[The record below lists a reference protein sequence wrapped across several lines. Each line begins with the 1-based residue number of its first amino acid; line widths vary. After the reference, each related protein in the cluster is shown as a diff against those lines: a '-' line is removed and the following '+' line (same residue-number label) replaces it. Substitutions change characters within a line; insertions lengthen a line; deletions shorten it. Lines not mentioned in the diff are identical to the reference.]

1 MSNEKP
7 VRGEVW
13 DVDLDPV
20 LGHEQGRKRPALVFR
35 PSSIDGQRSPE
46 FLEYPGLPV
55 SRTCQSKIVG
65 TPVVPVNEFNQGPSG
80 LVTVVSIPSRDRGVR
95 SRVAIEAGEAGL
107 TTRSFAMSEALRS
120 ISLERMTRRRGMVSP
135 ETMEKVEYCGELSS
149 GSDLQNPHRACRGRE
164 GGVPNCPGKLHDPR
178 KPAFRRPSILPQQ
191 LRTAALFAPPAPRL
205 HRGRS

>member
-65 TPVVPVNEFNQGPSG
+65 T
-80 LVTVVSIPSRDRGVR
+80 LVAR
-95 SRVAIEAGEAGL
+95 GL
-107 TTRSFAMSEALRS
+107 TLCS
-120 ISLERMTRRRGMVSP
+120 
-135 ETMEKVEYCGELSS
+135 
-149 GSDLQNPHRACRGRE
+149 
-164 GGVPNCPGKLHDPR
+164 LHD
-178 KPAFRRPSILPQQ
+178 KAI
-191 LRTAALFAPPAPRL
+191 LFAEFMRL
-205 HRGRS
+205 V